1 MTTINGPS
9 DTVNLIISMHWI
21 AQCDTSR
28 NDLCELDTVFGRV
41 DNHALPV
48 CGSNNSA

>member
-9 DTVNLIISMHWI
+9 GTVNLIISMHWI

-28 NDLCELDTVFGRV
+28 NDLCELDTDFGRV
-41 DNHALPV
+41 DNHALPA